1 MLTSKILV
9 ESISHSI
16 GGSARDTGAVLA
28 GAFLVVVEVATEK
41 MVVAWLRN
49 AIQSALPVMT

>member
-9 ESISHSI
+9 ESMSHSV
-16 GGSARDTGAVLA
+16 GGNARGSGEVLT